1 MLTFSRKKRIHVP
14 GGNLRPESPLYRYNN
29 QRCARVSARGK
40 TWEEGDLC
48 TGWGLPFAWCAG

>member
-29 QRCARVSARGK
+29 QRCARGGVKEQRRDKG
-40 TWEEGDLC
+40 
-48 TGWGLPFAWCAG
+48 